1 MASTTAVNGLGAAP
15 ASRGS
20 TAALKSNV
28 SWWSQYTRWRPTSKD
43 EAVAAEEKLL
53 AVRSGNVPVKVED
66 VGLPS
71 GHSMHTYISKHSIPA
86 RSTPMVCVPG
96 YGAGIGFFWKN
107 LQGLSSQSDLYA
119 VDPLGTGLSSRP
131 RFSAK
136 STGEAEDFFV
146 NALSE
151 WRKAV
156 GVDKMVLVGHSM
168 GGYLATVYALKHP
181 EHVKHLV
188 LVSPAGIPAM
198 PEDWEPKG
206 VKSPLSVS
214 GLLWRAAKATW
225 NSGLTLAPSPAP
237 WALGVQTWCTDTLAA
252 DSGRLATHPATVC
265 LGLAAAGAP
274 NPGPD
279 SPCHLHLRG
288 QGLDAQRHTGEGLT
302 DEEVDAF
309 REYQYHILAQQ
320 GSGEHALR
328 HILQPFAWA
337 WQ

>member
-1 MASTTAVNGLGAAP
+1 
-15 ASRGS
+15 
-20 TAALKSNV
+20 
-28 SWWSQYTRWRPTSKD
+28 
-43 EAVAAEEKLL
+43 
-53 AVRSGNVPVKVED
+53 
-66 VGLPS
+66 
-71 GHSMHTYISKHSIPA
+71 MHTYISKHSIPA

-188 LVSPAGIPAM
+188 LVSPAGI
-198 PEDWEPKG
+198 
-206 VKSPLSVS
+206 VS
-214 GLLWRAAKATW
+214 CCPPGALEAVHPMHLAACVWQLLVRQ
-225 NSGLTLAPSPAP
+225 APMAHDY
-237 WALGVQTWCTDTLAA
+237 LGVV
-252 DSGRLATHPATVC
+252 LATACHARGLGAQGCEVALVRLWPAVAGCQGNMELRAHAWHRHPHPGP
-265 LGLAAAGAP
+265 LGSKPGAP
-274 NPGPD
+274 I
-279 SPCHLHLRG
+279 H
-288 QGLDAQRHTGEGLT
+288 
-302 DEEVDAF
+302 
-309 REYQYHILAQQ
+309 
-320 GSGEHALR
+320 
-328 HILQPFAWA
+328 
-337 WQ
+337 

>member
-225 NSGLTLAPSPAP
+225 NSGLTPGTVTRTLGP
-237 WALGVQTWCTDTLAA
+237 WG
-252 DSGRLATHPATVC
+252 
-265 LGLAAAGAP
+265 P
-274 NPGPD
+274 NLVHRYI
-279 SPCHLHLRG
+279 SRRF
-288 QGLDAQRHTGEGLT
+288 RHTGEGLT

-320 GSGEHALR
+320 GSGEVSGILASCAKLPV
-328 HILQPFAWA
+328 HIPPHPPLIKHCTISQ
-337 WQ
+337 